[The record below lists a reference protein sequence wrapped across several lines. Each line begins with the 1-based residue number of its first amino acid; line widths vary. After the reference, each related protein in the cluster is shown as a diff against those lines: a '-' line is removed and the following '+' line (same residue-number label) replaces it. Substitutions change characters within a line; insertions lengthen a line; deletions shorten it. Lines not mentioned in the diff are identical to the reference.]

1 MQRTSEELAA
11 AMYGTPAP
19 ATAQP
24 AQASAQGGT
33 ETPGTQRTSAELAAA
48 LYGAPAAP
56 EQAAATEETG
66 GNEEE
71 QTKPRTQEELAAA
84 MYGPKDD
91 GEPLDPVPEEVAALR
106 DDPLRR
112 MYPAQVSLQEAIP
125 DQLFTSAEGVDAQ
138 AGRKVARELREMA
151 ADLTLGRGEVQT
163 LRSRAAFVHEHKPDP
178 AAQREA
184 AVEAL
189 NREFGNGAKQALRD
203 ARALLQRDPRTAKI
217 IEAMG
222 VGDDPQVVLMIARA
236 ARQQRVAGKFKGAR
250 HE

>member
-24 AQASAQGGT
+24 AQASAQGEVVT
-33 ETPGTQRTSAELAAA
+33 TQRTSAELAAA

-56 EQAAATEETG
+56 EQDAAPEQTS

-84 MYGPKDD
+84 IYGPKDD

>member
-11 AMYGTPAP
+11 ALYGAQAP

-33 ETPGTQRTSAELAAA
+33 ETPVTQRTSAELAAA
-48 LYGAPAAP
+48 LYGAQAVPD
-56 EQAAATEETG
+56 QAAAMEQTG

-71 QTKPRTQEELAAA
+71 QTKPRTQEELATAI
-84 MYGPKDD
+84 YGPKDD
-91 GEPLDPVPEEVAALR
+91 GEALDPVPEEVAVLR

-125 DQLFTSAEGVDAQ
+125 DQLFTSAEGIDPQ
-138 AGRKVARELREMA
+138 AGRKTARELREMA

-178 AAQREA
+178 AAQRDA

>member
-11 AMYGTPAP
+11 ALYGTPAP
-19 ATAQP
+19 TTSQP
-24 AQASAQGGT
+24 AQANAQG
-33 ETPGTQRTSAELAAA
+33 EAVATPLTQRTSAELAAA
-48 LYGAPAAP
+48 LYGNSAAPQQPATP
-56 EQAAATEETG
+56 EQAG

-84 MYGPKDD
+84 IYGPKDD

-112 MYPAQVSLQEAIP
+112 MYPAQVNLQEAIP
-125 DQLFTSAEGVDAQ
+125 DQLFTSVEGVEEQ

-151 ADLTLGRGEVQT
+151 ADLDLGRGEVQT

-236 ARQQRVAGKFKGAR
+236 ARQQRVAGKFKRG
-250 HE
+250 